1 MLGEDLCIVEADNGR
16 RIGTTRP
23 ETVDGVFDGIGQD
36 TSDED
41 ADGRG
46 GSEVDE
52 AEVRN
57 IEDDPANV
65 GGGGLP

>member
-1 MLGEDLCIVEADNGR
+1 MYRRGRQPEEDGCYA
-16 RIGTTRP
+16 TR
-23 ETVDGVFDGIGQD
+23 DRGGVFDGIGQN

-52 AEVRN
+52 ADVRN
-57 IEDDPANV
+57 IEDDSANV